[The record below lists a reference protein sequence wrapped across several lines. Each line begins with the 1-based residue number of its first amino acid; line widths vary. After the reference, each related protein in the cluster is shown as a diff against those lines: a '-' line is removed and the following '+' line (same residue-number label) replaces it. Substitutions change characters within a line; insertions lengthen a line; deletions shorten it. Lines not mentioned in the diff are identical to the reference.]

1 MYAVPWQAMG
11 MRGPCKKGPR
21 TRKEHGFAA
30 TAAQLWLSDVA
41 STPDPAG
48 VDLGNETYTLAQQDV
63 GASESMEAGADAFGL
78 STSLP
83 AASGITDHSGFPV
96 NAQARGELSAI
107 DSASYAYPS
116 GALLVAI
123 YCASSVTVV
132 PTISNTS
139 IAGGTITWVPFIQI
153 LSAAECTI
161 YAWTG
166 TVTGSPTGVIT
177 HVEKTGGGFD
187 SAELTILALDG
198 ASGIG
203 TISDNAVVSPCSRTL
218 TYSASGSRGY
228 LLGASQAG
236 SGAIAWAA
244 DCTSENSYR
253 DTSGGN
259 IMVIGRRTADSAA
272 PGDQV
277 LALTA
282 PTQTTISVAFEVL
295 AAGGGSG
302 GALGASLS
310 QERIGADSVAV
321 GGSAQ
326 ALQDSA
332 AQSSERRG
340 ADGLALVISDTS
352 ARSPQP
358 MGAALLSIAIADFGT
373 SKRISGSSVMALPV
387 GDIAAKNASG
397 LGADS
402 LAFPVTDASAR
413 RLERAGSNVPAGASV
428 DSSVARS
435 VAGVD
440 SGALAATDCAL
451 HSAATEGVD
460 QVTLGATTYPLTDA
474 AGRSLERR
482 GAASL
487 ALASLDS
494 GATAQR
500 ALAADSEALA
510 GIGAATRANAPSG
523 AESNAL
529 TGLQY
534 GLSDSSSRSFERRG
548 AASASMS
555 GVDASARGSIF
566 GADVDAVG
574 IKDVAGKSQG
584 IQGAD
589 ALSLSTLSVS
599 MLDSSSRTMERR
611 GASAVSL
618 FSQSVATVSRWLLGF
633 VQLFKFASR
642 GRVIASQRLVA
653 QVIASN
659 EPIATV
665 RATNDPVAR
674 VIATTE
680 EP

>member
-1 MYAVPWQAMG
+1 MYAAPWQAMG

-21 TRKEHGFAA
+21 TRKEHGVAA

-63 GASESMEAGADAFGL
+63 GTSESMAAGADAFGL

-96 NAQARGELSAI
+96 NAQARSSQSAI
-107 DSASYAYPS
+107 DSAAYDYPS
-116 GALLVAI
+116 GALLIAI
-123 YCASSVTVV
+123 YCSSSTSVA
-132 PTISNTS
+132 PTISNTA
-139 IAGGTITWVPFIQI
+139 ITGGTITWTPFISI
-153 LSAAECTI
+153 VSGAEGTL

-166 TVTGSPTGVIT
+166 AITGAPTGVVT

-198 ASGIG
+198 SSGIG

-218 TYSASGSRGY
+218 TYTASGSRGY

-236 SGAIAWAA
+236 SGAITWAS
-244 DCTSENSYR
+244 DCTSDNTYR
-253 DTSGGN
+253 DTAGGN
-259 IMVIGRRTADSAA
+259 IMVIGHRTADSAA

-295 AAGGGSG
+295 AGAGPGGT
-302 GALGASLS
+302 LGSSLTT
-310 QERIGADSVAV
+310 ERIGADSVAV

-340 ADGLALVISDTS
+340 ADGLALVTSDTS
-352 ARSPQP
+352 ARSPQ
-358 MGAALLSIAIADFGT
+358 
-373 SKRISGSSVMALPV
+373 
-387 GDIAAKNASG
+387 
-397 LGADS
+397 
-402 LAFPVTDASAR
+402 
-413 RLERAGSNVPAGASV
+413 RAGANVPAVASI
-428 DSSVARS
+428 DAGVARS

-440 SGALAATDCAL
+440 SGALTATDRAL
-451 HSAATEGVD
+451 HSATTEGAD
-460 QVTLGATTYPLTDA
+460 QVALGATTYPLTDA

-482 GAASL
+482 GATL
-487 ALASLDS
+487 MALASVDS
-494 GATAQR
+494 GVMTQR

-510 GIGAATRANAPSG
+510 NIDAATRASAPSG

-534 GLSDSSSRSFERRG
+534 GVSDSSARSIERRG
-548 AASASMS
+548 ASSASMS
-555 GVDASARGSIF
+555 GIDAATRCSVE
-566 GADVDAVG
+566 GADVLAVG
-574 IKDVAGKSQG
+574 IKDASASRSALGQDTQSLGATDAGTRRSIAGSDAQALGLSDVSTLKSLYSSDIPALAVRDAAAG
-584 IQGAD
+584 DRSRKGAD
-589 ALSLSTLSVS
+589 VLALSTLSVALADAS
-599 MLDSSSRTMERR
+599 ARTMERR
-611 GASAVSL
+611 GAPSISILA
-618 FSQSVATVSRWLLGF
+618 QSVAAVAKLMRGF
-633 VQLFKFASR
+633 VQLVRFSSR

-653 QVIASN
+653 QVTASN